1 MRSVIYSM
9 MVSLDGFVE
18 TPDHSLDWVYVD
30 GELHR
35 FINAQARQ
43 HEMFVNG
50 RRLYQVLR
58 VWDTITTDQPDLA
71 DYMVEFAE
79 VWNTKPKLVISSKLQ
94 EVGRNARIIHT
105 PDVDSE
111 LRLLNQ
117 QTDGELDIGGPMLAA
132 TAIRLASPSEGRC
145 APAKNLA
152 RVSRVQA
159 STDVITSAARRPAT
173 IAVFPRSP
181 SSASR
186 PYAGRNMNSSFT
198 ITRFAPRMSSL
209 PCEQDFAVAT
219 ES

>member
-1 MRSVIYSM
+1 MARFVYSM

-132 TAIRLASPSEGRC
+132 TAIRLGLMSEFRLFVQ
-145 APAKNLA
+145 P
-152 RVSRVQA
+152 VSIGA
-159 STDVITSAARRPAT
+159 GTPY
-173 IAVFPRSP
+173 FPRGVRLGLRLVD
-181 SSASR
+181 A
-186 PYAGRNMNSSFT
+186 Y
-198 ITRFAPRMSSL
+198 RFASGVVYLAYQP
-209 PCEQDFAVAT
+209 A
-219 ES
+219 